1 VLVGTA
7 LLRAAIATTAV
18 GPVDTSGGSR
28 LEPSVHIGERAGVS
42 ADDVAG
48 LVRAARAGDR
58 AAFATLYQRFARAV
72 HAVILTRAPYRD
84 AADLVQDVFVIAL
97 ERLDQ
102 LGEPAAFGG
111 WILAIARTRS
121 IDHVR
126 RVHKVQPTELVEEPE
141 APAVP
146 TAEAQRVLDAIRAL
160 PEAYRETIAMRLV
173 EGMTGPEIAERTGLS
188 PGSVRVNLHRG
199 MKLLRERLSDAPA
212 PERPALREADHG

>member
-1 VLVGTA
+1 MLVGTA
-7 LLRAAIATTAV
+7 LFRAAIATTAV
-18 GPVDTSGGSR
+18 GPVDTSGGAR
-28 LEPSVHIGERAGVS
+28 LEPSAHIGERARVS

-84 AADLVQDVFVIAL
+84 ARDLVQDVFVIAL
-97 ERLDQ
+97 ERLEQ

-111 WILAIARTRS
+111 WILTIARTRS

-126 RVHKVQPTELVEEPE
+126 KVQPTPLIDEPE

-173 EGMTGPEIAERTGLS
+173 EGMTGPEIAERTGLA

-212 PERPALREADHG
+212 PERPAVREADHG

>member
-1 VLVGTA
+1 VNVLVGTA
-7 LLRAAIATTAV
+7 LFRAVIATTAV
-18 GPVDTSGGSR
+18 GPADTSGGPR
-28 LEPSVHIGERAGVS
+28 LEPRAHIGERAAVS

-58 AAFATLYQRFARAV
+58 AAFATLYERFARAV
-72 HAVILTRAPYRD
+72 HAVVLTRAPYRD
-84 AADLVQDVFVIAL
+84 AKDLVQDVFVIAL
-97 ERLDQ
+97 ERLGQ

-126 RVHKVQPTELVEEPE
+126 KVQPVELVDEPA

-212 PERPALREADHG
+212 ADRPALREADHG